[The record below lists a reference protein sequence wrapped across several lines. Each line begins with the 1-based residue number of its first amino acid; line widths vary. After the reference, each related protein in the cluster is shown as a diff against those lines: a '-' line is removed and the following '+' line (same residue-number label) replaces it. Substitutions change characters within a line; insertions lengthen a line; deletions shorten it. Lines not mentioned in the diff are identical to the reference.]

1 LLLVCRYG
9 SDSYV
14 ANLPYGEGLVVYLSY
29 DWYAG
34 TYDDWDT
41 VLLLALVAEI
51 TAPTPLPTASPIPT
65 LTMVPTTNSPTS
77 IPTSMPSFDPTFA
90 PSTSPVPTPPPLVL
104 IKMLKDTSY
113 VDTRESTY
121 LAQSI
126 ANVGLGNNQGLD
138 QSMTSFT
145 SGTLSTEL
153 DGFDCFV
160 VPELER
166 SDFYSALS
174 STDVTA
180 LASWVSEGRVM
191 VVSADSSGRAV
202 SLLNGVF
209 GWSLSLGSTSNGL
222 TASITSAASGTAFEA
237 GPSTLYGPNG
247 NYALTSSSIPSDGSS
262 IYT

>member
-1 LLLVCRYG
+1 MSLYYYDSGSAAFVEISGSAISGTQTDDFQESGFFSAVTASIWKMMITSAYHTYQLYVCEVQFYG
-9 SDSYV
+9 TTGV
-14 ANLPYGEGLVVYLSY
+14 GPTA
-29 DWYAG
+29 
-34 TYDDWDT
+34 
-41 VLLLALVAEI
+41 
-51 TAPTPLPTASPIPT
+51 APTVTYMPAVTPAPHPT
-65 LTMVPTTNSPTS
+65 VSPTGAADS
-77 IPTSMPSFDPTFA
+77 
-90 PSTSPVPTPPPLVL
+90 LL

-113 VDTRESTY
+113 VDTGESTN

-126 ANVGLGNNQGLD
+126 TNVGLDSGLNQG
-138 QSMTSFT
+138 MTSFT

-153 DGFDCFV
+153 NGFDCFV

-166 SDFYSALS
+166 GNFYSALS
-174 STDVTA
+174 STDITA

-191 VVSADSSGRAV
+191 VVSADSYGRAV

-209 GWSLSLGSTSNGL
+209 GWSLSLGSTSNGY

-237 GPSTLYGPNG
+237 GPSTLYGRNG